1 MSTVLQISTT
11 FIQIEFD
18 EHLLVSGFFYSGEP
32 SVNSVNFFFFF
43 LPYGTYMVI
52 EKWQIFTFK
61 TVSHR
66 VGEISYDIPYMQN
79 LKKK

>member
-43 LPYGTYMVI
+43 AVWYVYGDRKVANFYI
-52 EKWQIFTFK
+52 
-61 TVSHR
+61 
-66 VGEISYDIPYMQN
+66 
-79 LKKK
+79 